1 MSFVT
6 TIRDYIETLNTIT
19 TTLGH
24 DFTMTTFLSETGVYA
39 LKTLQNS
46 LLYLVSFQWIRDFT
60 LLPIVLPQFSTSLF
74 KETFVLE
81 TPSKVFFD
89 FLEIPDLHQN
99 KFLLGF
105 FNSFFFTLPLSIV
118 HIVTVRRL
126 LIQGIPSAVYS
137 ISGYL
142 VGQLLFLTCIIFGI
156 RSILIPWLTLEP
168 LNYLLGIILI
178 FQTIYRMVRE
188 PLVELKGW
196 GNVSTWPQYKSFFL
210 ISFLLAW
217 CEQSSVFSYLGNLTL
232 SSNVS
237 ILESFSS
244 SNSLASFSTHIA
256 YMAGISFG
264 ALIFTFLWGIFF
276 LQVKNL
282 CLIYTPLF
290 TSTFIQW
297 INKTTFVVTLALS
310 LTSIPFYSF
319 EYLITG
325 PLGFVSQD
333 TVFKNTVFNQ
343 TRVKDIGTIGLLS
356 SLESNFEF
364 LDVDVAP
371 FDRGEYLTAPKVKQ
385 PLSFEDLNYRGEFDW
400 IARQDKVSTL
410 TDSRG
415 GFFSMS
421 KVFKKQPKAQDQS
434 ASQQIIQGERTPM
447 LSETDRLGAFDLLDP
462 SSQVIQRFS
471 IESALDFENV
481 EESDLIG
488 SYHDLYAGS
497 FPENRIHLQG
507 EVEKNVQKKIKQKY
521 YSNPVYKT
529 LLSLDIDLFLNRQP
543 KTFQLNGSQE
553 LDLDTKRR
561 MIESYYD
568 SLRDYVDLPYTES
581 FEAFFD
587 GTKSFSNKVYNQQFK
602 GTLRSVRRLF
612 SLTPNSEDGTQ
623 TRVLKFDQPT
633 YQLSQADSFS
643 SYHEELPQ
651 PKKLEKNTT
660 DLVPQTSFVAMDEK
674 ENGPNL
680 AGTPFYAGW
689 DETLRKFVITN
700 KILPRTWAGY
710 KVIFQSENQD
720 NRDFSVSTSHQG
732 IFAEK
737 SQHQKQKIKFTAW
750 PLSQEV
756 TNKSKTEVNIPYVTL
771 FKPKS
776 ILTNKGQ
783 LTYQIPANLERF
795 ELRQKNQ
802 FYFISLQPKRGG
814 FIWPGNSQF
823 NFSSVFPFI
832 KAN

>member
-6 TIRDYIETLNTIT
+6 TIRDYIETLNTVT

-24 DFTMTTFLSETGVYA
+24 DFTLTTFLRETGVYA
-39 LKTLQNS
+39 LKTIQNL

-60 LLPIVLPQFSTSLF
+60 LLPIVLPQLSTSLF

-81 TPSKVFFD
+81 TPAKVFFD

-137 ISGYL
+137 IGGYL
-142 VGQLLFLTCIIFGI
+142 VGQLLFLICIVFGL

-168 LNYLLGIILI
+168 LNYLVGIILI
-178 FQTIYRMVRE
+178 FRTIYRMVRE
-188 PLVELKGW
+188 NLVELKGW
-196 GNVSTWPQYKSFFL
+196 GDVITWPRYKSFFL
-210 ISFLLAW
+210 TSFLLAW
-217 CEQSSVFSYLGNLTL
+217 CEQSSIFSYLGNLTL

-256 YMAGISFG
+256 YITGISIG
-264 ALIFTFLWGIFF
+264 ALSFTCLWGLFF
-276 LQVKNL
+276 LQVKNW

-290 TSTFIQW
+290 TSTFIQL

-325 PLGFVSQD
+325 PLGFISQD
-333 TVFKNTVFNQ
+333 SVFKNTVFDQ
-343 TRVKDIGTIGLLS
+343 TRVTDIGGIGLLS
-356 SLESNFEF
+356 SLETNYEF

-400 IARQDKVSTL
+400 ISRLDKVSSI

-415 GFFSMS
+415 GFFSIS
-421 KVFKKQPKAQDQS
+421 KIFKKSPKGQDQS
-434 ASQQIIQGERTPM
+434 ASQQPIPGDITP
-447 LSETDRLGAFDLLDP
+447 LFSEKDQMGAFDLLDA
-462 SSQVIQRFS
+462 SSPVIQRFS
-471 IESALDFENV
+471 TDSVLDFKNSQ
-481 EESDLIG
+481 ESDLVG
-488 SYHDLYAGS
+488 SYHDLYAMS
-497 FPENRIHLQG
+497 FPENTVNVQG
-507 EVEKNVQKKIKQKY
+507 GIEKNIQNKIKQKY

-543 KTFQLNGSQE
+543 KLFQLSSSQE
-553 LDLDTKRR
+553 VDLDTKRR
-561 MIESYYD
+561 MIECYYD

-581 FEAFFD
+581 FESFFD

-602 GTLRSVRRLF
+602 GTLKSVRRLF
-612 SLTPNSEDGTQ
+612 SLTPNSEGGSQ
-623 TRVLKFDQPT
+623 QRVLKFDQPT
-633 YQLSQADSFS
+633 YQFSQTQSFS

-651 PKKLEKNTT
+651 RKQIEKNST
-660 DLVPQTSFVAMDEK
+660 DFREEK
-674 ENGPNL
+674 ENGSNL

-689 DETLRKFVITN
+689 DETMRKFVITN

-710 KVIFQSENQD
+710 KVLLQSENQGKSA
-720 NRDFSVSTSHQG
+720 FSIAPSRQG
-732 IFAEK
+732 IFPEK
-737 SQHQKQKIKFTAW
+737 SQQQKQKIKFTVW

-756 TNKSKTEVNIPYVTL
+756 ITKSKTNLNSPYVTL
-771 FKPKS
+771 FKPRS
-776 ILTNKGQ
+776 ILTDKGE

-795 ELRQKNQ
+795 ELGSKNQ
-802 FYFISLQPKRGG
+802 FPFSSLQPKRGG

-823 NFSSVFPFI
+823 NFSSVFPFV

>member
-6 TIRDYIETLNTIT
+6 TIRDYIETLNTVT

-24 DFTMTTFLSETGVYA
+24 DFTLTTFLKETGVYA
-39 LKTLQNS
+39 LKTIQHS

-60 LLPIVLPQFSTSLF
+60 LLPIVLPQLSTSLF

-118 HIVTVRRL
+118 HIITVRRL

-137 ISGYL
+137 IAGYL
-142 VGQLLFLTCIIFGI
+142 FGQLLFLTCIVFGI
-156 RSILIPWLTLEP
+156 RSILLPWLTLEP

-178 FQTIYRMVRE
+178 FRIIYRMVRE
-188 PLVELKGW
+188 NLVELKGW
-196 GNVSTWPQYKSFFL
+196 GRPQYQSFFL
-210 ISFLLAW
+210 TSFLLAW

-256 YMAGISFG
+256 YITGISVG
-264 ALIFTFLWGIFF
+264 VLIFTFLWGVFF
-276 LQVKNL
+276 LQLKNL

-343 TRVKDIGTIGLLS
+343 TRVKDIGSIGLLS

-385 PLSFEDLNYRGEFDW
+385 PLSFEELNYRGEFDW
-400 IARQDKVSTL
+400 ITRQDKVSTL

-415 GFFSMS
+415 GFFSIS
-421 KVFKKQPKAQDQS
+421 KLFKKQPKPQDQS
-434 ASQQIIQGERTPM
+434 AAQQILQGEKTPL
-447 LSETDRLGAFDLLDP
+447 LSEKDQMGAFDLLDT
-462 SSQVIQRFS
+462 SSPVIQRFS
-471 IESALDFENV
+471 TESALDFENV
-481 EESDLIG
+481 QESDLVG
-488 SYHDLYAGS
+488 SYHDLYAKS
-497 FPENRIHLQG
+497 FPENRVNLQG
-507 EVEKNVQKKIKQKY
+507 EIEKNIQKKIKQKY

-543 KTFQLNGSQE
+543 KTFQLSGSQE

-581 FEAFFD
+581 FEVFFD

-602 GTLRSVRRLF
+602 GTLRTVRRLF
-612 SLTPNSEDGTQ
+612 WLTPNPEDGLQ
-623 TRVLKFDQPT
+623 ERVLKFDQPT
-633 YQLSQADSFS
+633 YQLSQNQSFS

-651 PKKLEKNTT
+651 LKELDKNTN
-660 DLVPQTSFVAMDEK
+660 DFRNEK
-674 ENGPNL
+674 ENGSNL

-689 DETLRKFVITN
+689 DETMRKFVITN
-700 KILPRTWAGY
+700 KLLPRTWAGY
-710 KVIFQSENQD
+710 KVIFQSENQS
-720 NRDFSVSTSHQG
+720 NRDFSLATSRQG
-732 IFAEK
+732 LFSEK
-737 SQHQKQKIKFTAW
+737 SQHQKQKIKFTSW
-750 PLSQEV
+750 PLSPEV
-756 TNKSKTEVNIPYVTL
+756 INKPKTELSTPYVTL
-771 FKPKS
+771 FKPRS
-776 ILTNKGQ
+776 ILTDKGQ
-783 LTYQIPANLERF
+783 LTYQIPANQERF
-795 ELRQKNQ
+795 ELGLKNQ
-802 FYFISLQPKRGG
+802 FQFISLQPKRGG
-814 FIWPGNSQF
+814 FIWPGNNQF
-823 NFSSVFPFI
+823 NFFSVFPFL
-832 KAN
+832 NTN